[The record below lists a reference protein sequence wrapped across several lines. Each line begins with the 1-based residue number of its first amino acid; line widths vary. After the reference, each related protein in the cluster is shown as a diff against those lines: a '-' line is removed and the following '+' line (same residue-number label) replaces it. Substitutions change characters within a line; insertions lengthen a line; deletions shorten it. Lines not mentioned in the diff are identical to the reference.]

1 MLVGAGNCNSAGP
14 TSGVCGSCSD
24 NDSWGC
30 SEHKT
35 AAQELVAAMGM
46 LELRIEESWSLR
58 SSSERCRRLQTGL
71 EVELEAGAV
80 ADN

>member
-14 TSGVCGSCSD
+14 ISGVCGSCSD
-24 NDSWGC
+24 SDSSGC

-35 AAQELVAAMGM
+35 AAQELVAATGM
-46 LELRIEESWSLR
+46 SELRIEESWSLR
-58 SSSERCRRLQTGL
+58 NSSERCRRLQTEL